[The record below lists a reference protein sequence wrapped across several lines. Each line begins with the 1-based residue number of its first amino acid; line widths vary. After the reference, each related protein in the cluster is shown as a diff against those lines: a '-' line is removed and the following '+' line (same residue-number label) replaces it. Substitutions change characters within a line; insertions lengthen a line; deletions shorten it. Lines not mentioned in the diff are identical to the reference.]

1 MHCDLKNVENGD
13 NLKGFYLVKSVQQ
26 GMASNNKPFWSL
38 KLGDAS
44 GQLDCKIWSPLA
56 EQFKEIT
63 TGSFAS
69 IEAKAQLYRDN
80 VQLTIQEFRILEED
94 EVEALDLSN
103 YVATSPYPRQDML
116 DELNKIIKKHITY
129 ASWKKFVKIVMADEL
144 VEPYFDTAPGAK
156 SVHHAYLN
164 GLLEHTLGVCK
175 NCVSI
180 CANYPQLDKQVLLVA
195 ALFHDVGKIQ
205 ELSGALATE
214 YTNKGKLVGHISL
227 GMQLFEKYLEKAKIE
242 EHLALHFKHLILSH
256 HGELEFGSPKTPAT
270 AEAFILHYAD
280 NIDAKIA
287 QIFHALPLED
297 FEAKKEN
304 IVWSPWNTYLNR
316 QLCRIVPTPSKEL
329 SKADSDEEGKEETK
343 EENQNEEKFEQYSLI

>member
-26 GMASNNKPFWSL
+26 GMASNNKPFWSI

-56 EQFKEIT
+56 EQFKEIP

-69 IEAKAQLYRDN
+69 IESRAQLYRDN
-80 VQLTIQEFRILEED
+80 IQLTINEFRLLEQE
-94 EVEALDLSN
+94 EVNALDLSN
-103 YVATSPYPRQDML
+103 YVATSPYPQDEML
-116 DELNKIIKKHITY
+116 DELYKIIKKHITY
-129 ASWKKFVKIVMADEL
+129 APWKKFVKLVMADEH
-144 VEPYFDTAPGAK
+144 VEPYFASAPGAK

-164 GLLEHTLGVCK
+164 GLLEHTLFVCK
-175 NCVSI
+175 NCLSI

-214 YTNKGKLVGHISL
+214 YTNRGKLIGHISI
-227 GMQLFEKYLEKAKIE
+227 GMELFDKYLEKAKID

-256 HGELEFGSPKTPAT
+256 HGELEYGSPKTPAT

-287 QIFHALPLED
+287 QIFAVLSKEEAEVKED
-297 FEAKKEN
+297 KMA
-304 IVWSPWNTYLNR
+304 WSPWNNYLNR
-316 QLCRIVPTPSKEL
+316 QLCRVAPTPDKKE
-329 SKADSDEEGKEETK
+329 A
-343 EENQNEEKFEQYSLI
+343 EEKDEVKEKSELEQLSLI

>member
-1 MHCDLKNVENGD
+1 MHCDLKNVESGD
-13 NLKGFYLVKSVQQ
+13 NLKGVYLVKSVQQ
-26 GMASNNKPFWSL
+26 GMASNNKPFWSI

-56 EQFKEIT
+56 EQFKEIS

-69 IEAKAQLYRDN
+69 IESRAQLYRDN
-80 VQLTIQEFRILEED
+80 VQLTINEFRILEQE
-94 EVEALDLSN
+94 EVNALDLSN
-103 YVATSPYPRQDML
+103 YVATSQYPQAEML
-116 DELNKIIKKHITY
+116 EELNKIIKKHITY
-129 ASWKKFVKIVMADEL
+129 APWKKFVKLVMADEN
-144 VEPYFDTAPGAK
+144 VEPKFASAPGAK
-156 SVHHAYLN
+156 SVHHAYLS
-164 GLLEHTLGVCK
+164 GLLEHTLFVCK

-180 CANYPQLDKQVLLVA
+180 CANYPQLDKQILLIA

-214 YTNKGKLVGHISL
+214 YTNRGKLIGHISI
-227 GMQLFEKYLEKAKIE
+227 GMELFEKYLEKAKID

-287 QIFHALPLED
+287 QIFAALPLSELEGKED
-297 FEAKKEN
+297 N
-304 IVWSPWNTYLNR
+304 MVWSTWNTYLNR
-316 QLCRIVPTPSKEL
+316 QLCRIKPSPDKKEL
-329 SKADSDEEGKEETK
+329 SEEK
-343 EENQNEEKFEQYSLI
+343 EENKKQENAELEQFSLI

>member
-26 GMASNNKPFWSL
+26 GMASNNKAFWSI

-56 EQFKEIT
+56 EQIKEIS

-69 IEAKAQLYRDN
+69 IEAKAQVYRDN
-80 VQLTIQEFRILEED
+80 VQLTIQEFRILEEE
-94 EVEALDLSN
+94 EVENLDLSN
-103 YVATSPYPRQDML
+103 YVAASPYPREDML
-116 DELNKIIKKHITY
+116 DELNKIIKKHIVY
-129 ASWKKFVKIVMADEL
+129 PAWKKFIKMLMADPL
-144 VEPYFDTAPGAK
+144 VEPYFASAPGAK

-164 GLLEHTLGVCK
+164 GLLEHTLFVCK
-175 NCVSI
+175 NCVAI
-180 CANYPQLDKQVLLVA
+180 CTNYPQIDKQVLLVA

-214 YTNKGKLVGHISL
+214 YTNKGKLIGHINI
-227 GMQLFEKYLEKAKIE
+227 GMELFEKYLEKAKIE
-242 EHLALHFKHLILSH
+242 DHLALHFKHLILSH

-287 QIFHALPLED
+287 QIFSALPYAEN
-297 FEAKKEN
+297 EKKEEK
-304 IVWSPWNTYLNR
+304 IVWSGWNNYLNR
-316 QLCRIVPTPSKEL
+316 QLCRIEPTPNKKDANESSIENN
-329 SKADSDEEGKEETK
+329 
-343 EENQNEEKFEQYSLI
+343 EENKPKLEQCSLV